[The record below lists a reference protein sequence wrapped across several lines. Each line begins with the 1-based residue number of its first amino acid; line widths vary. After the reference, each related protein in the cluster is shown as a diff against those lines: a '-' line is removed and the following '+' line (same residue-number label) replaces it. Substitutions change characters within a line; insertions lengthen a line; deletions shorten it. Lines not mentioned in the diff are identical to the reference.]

1 MREETHEVTIQHT
14 RGYTLF
20 LEHVRNKIRMRPIQS
35 VREERH
41 LATLQRILYAWIHV
55 LLGTSAMKICM
66 RTVQFLQ
73 VAKRILNSELSSTV
87 NCF

>member
-1 MREETHEVTIQHT
+1 
-14 RGYTLF
+14 
-20 LEHVRNKIRMRPIQS
+20 MRPIQS

-55 LLGTSAMKICM
+55 LLGTSAMKLCM
-66 RTVQFLQ
+66 RTIQFLQ